1 MEQMRAMMGRM
12 QSMIEQHREQ
22 MQQCPALVVCPLMRD
37 EPTAQNPKINY
48 LFFGAQRSVR
58 AALLRFA
65 DRLVAGTRLGTDDI
79 VSALA

>member
-1 MEQMRAMMGRM
+1 MDRGSGRNALVAYLTRLFPGNV
-12 QSMIEQHREQ
+12 EV
-22 MQQCPALVVCPLMRD
+22 LVVCPLMRD

-48 LFFGAQRSVR
+48 LFFGAQRSAR